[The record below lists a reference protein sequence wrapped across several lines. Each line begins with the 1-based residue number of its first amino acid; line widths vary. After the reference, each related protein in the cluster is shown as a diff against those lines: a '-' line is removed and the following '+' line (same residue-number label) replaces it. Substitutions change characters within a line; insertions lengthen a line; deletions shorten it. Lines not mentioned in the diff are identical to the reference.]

1 MPVSTS
7 YAEYVIE
14 QLAHV
19 AKITSRKMFG
29 GIGLYAGES
38 FFALMDDDRVYFK
51 VDDSNRADFENR
63 NMKPFKPFADKP
75 MTMQYYELPSDI
87 LDDVDELRVWVKK
100 SVDVA
105 KRAKPKKKNPNKKT
119 RTS

>member
-7 YAEYVIE
+7 YAEFVIE
-14 QLAHV
+14 QLSQV
-19 AKITSRKMFG
+19 VRITSRKMFG

-38 FFALMDDDRVYFK
+38 FFASMDDDRIYFK
-51 VDDSNRADFENR
+51 VDDSNRADFETKG
-63 NMKPFKPFADKP
+63 MKPFQPFADKQ
-75 MTMQYYELPSDI
+75 MTMQYYELPAEALEDI
-87 LDDVDELRVWVKK
+87 DELRVWVQK
-100 SVDVA
+100 SVAVA